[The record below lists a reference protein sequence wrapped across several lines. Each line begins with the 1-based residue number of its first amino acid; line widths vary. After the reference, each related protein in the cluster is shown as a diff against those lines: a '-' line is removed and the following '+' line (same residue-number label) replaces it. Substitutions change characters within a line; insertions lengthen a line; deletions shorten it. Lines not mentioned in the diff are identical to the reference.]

1 MSSRAAAIK
10 RASSNSESPCK
21 MWSLESGGTR
31 DMVFDVKD
39 RPVKGKFFGERLAI
53 GRIQE
58 TKKPGTD
65 FDR

>member
-1 MSSRAAAIK
+1 
-10 RASSNSESPCK
+10 
-21 MWSLESGGTR
+21 
-31 DMVFDVKD
+31 MVFDVKD